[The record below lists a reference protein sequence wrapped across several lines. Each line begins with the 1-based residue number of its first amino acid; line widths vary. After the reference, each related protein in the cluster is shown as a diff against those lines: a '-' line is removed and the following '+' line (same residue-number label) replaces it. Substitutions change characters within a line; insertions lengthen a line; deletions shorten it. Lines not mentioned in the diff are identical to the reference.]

1 MKLQQLRYLVGVV
14 DNGFNITAAAQALF
28 TSQPGVSKQLRMLE
42 DELSLQLFRRKG
54 KSLTGLTEAGK
65 DIVKRARRILSEVDN
80 IKSLSSELSGQ
91 ETGELA
97 VATTHTQARYV
108 LPELLEGF
116 HQAYPGISVRLHQG
130 TSDQIARQV
139 QEHEADFAIASGRND
154 LFQDLVAFPI
164 YHWERSV
171 IFQADHPLVQKTK
184 PGLAD
189 IARYPIISYT
199 HSFDEGSELSIAF
212 EDAGVKP
219 NVVFTAEDPDV
230 IKTYVRKG
238 MGVGIIAC
246 MAYDQARDAGIV
258 ALNGASLFPS
268 STTWVGFRRDRFLR
282 DYMYAFIEMVAPT
295 VDRERIDE
303 AIALA
308 NDPNTPT
315 PPLARSLSPVNEH
328 PRLGQPFSTCCNGGF
343 NL

>member
-14 DNGFNITAAAQALF
+14 DNGLNITAAAQALF
-28 TSQPGVSKQLRMLE
+28 TSQPGVSKQIKMLE
-42 DELSLQLFRRKG
+42 DELNLQLFRRKG
-54 KSLTGLTEAGK
+54 KSLSGLTEAGHE
-65 DIVKRARRILSEVDN
+65 IVERARRILSEVEN

-91 ETGELA
+91 ESGKLV

-108 LPELLEGF
+108 LPELMDGF
-116 HQAYPGISVRLHQG
+116 HKRFPGISVQLHQG

-139 QEHEADFAIASGRND
+139 QDHDADFAIASGQHD
-154 LFQDLVAFPI
+154 VFQDLVAFPI
-164 YHWERSV
+164 YHWERSIIV
-171 IFQADHPLVQKTK
+171 QPGHPLAEVGKLT
-184 PGLAD
+184 LAE

-199 HSFDEGSELSIAF
+199 HSFDEGSELSEAF
-212 EDAGVKP
+212 REAGVEP

-246 MAYDQARDAGIV
+246 MAHDQGRDADILAFNAHG
-258 ALNGASLFPS
+258 LFPS

-282 DYMYAFIEMVAPT
+282 DYMYAFVEMVAPA
-295 VDRERIDE
+295 VDRDRIDE
-303 AIALA
+303 AIERA
-308 NDPNTPT
+308 NDPNAPSK
-315 PPLARSLSPVNEH
+315 PLASSLSPLNQH
-328 PRLGQPFSTCCNGGF
+328 PRMGKPFSTCCNGGF